1 VRAVD
6 RRILGLAVPALGAL
20 VAEPLFLATDT
31 ALVGHL
37 GVDPLAALGI
47 ASTVLQTA
55 IGLLVFLAY
64 ATTPAVARLLGA
76 GDRAAAV
83 RAGVDGIWLAL
94 ALGLVLAIVGPFV
107 AHPLAAAFGASD
119 EVTDLAALYL
129 AISSAGIPAMLAVIA
144 ATGLFRGLQDTRTPL
159 VIAVAGF
166 AANAALNALLIYG
179 AGWGIAG
186 SAIGTV
192 LAQWGMAV
200 ACIAIAIRH
209 ARREHAGIRPGLPGV
224 ASAARAGGWM
234 LLRTVTL
241 RVALVATTVA
251 ATGLGTV
258 TLASTQVLFQVTFLF
273 ALALDAFAIAAQA
286 MIGFDLGAGSH
297 AQVRATVR
305 RLLLWGVGSGV
316 AFGAILA
323 VAAPWLGHV
332 FSSDAGVV
340 DAVPAGA
347 FVVAA
352 TMPLGAVVFVL
363 DGVLIGANDG
373 RYLAVAGAV
382 NLVVY
387 LPLLWWA
394 AQTTA
399 GPTQAVLGIQL
410 AYCIG
415 FYGIRALTLGVR
427 VIGSRWMEVGP
438 GSARLDPDATGS
450 ERG

>member
-1 VRAVD
+1 MKAVD

-37 GVDPLAALGI
+37 GVDPLAGLGI

-64 ATTPAVARLLGA
+64 ATTPAVARMLGA
-76 GDRAAAV
+76 SDRAGAV

-94 ALGLVLAIVGPFV
+94 AIGLVLAVAGPFA
-107 AHPLAAAFGASD
+107 AHPLAAAFGAD
-119 EVTDLAALYL
+119 AQVTELAGIYL

-166 AANAALNALLIYG
+166 AANGALNALLIYG
-179 AGWGIAG
+179 VGWGIAG

-192 LAQWGMAV
+192 AAQWGMAV
-200 ACIAIAIRH
+200 ACIVIAVRH
-209 ARREHAGIRPGLPGV
+209 ARREGAGIRPGLPGV
-224 ASAARAGGWM
+224 AAAARAGGWM

-241 RVALVATTVA
+241 RIALVATTVA

-258 TLASTQVLFQVTFLF
+258 TLASTQVLFQLTFLF

-286 MIGFDLGAGSH
+286 MIGFDLGAGTADS
-297 AQVRATVR
+297 VRATVR
-305 RLLLWGVGSGV
+305 RLIAWAIGSGIV
-316 AFGAILA
+316 LGGLLA
-323 VAAPWLGHV
+323 VAAPWLGLV

-347 FVVAA
+347 WVVAV

-363 DGVLIGANDG
+363 DGVLIGAADG
-373 RYLAVAGAV
+373 RYLALAGAV

-394 AQTTA
+394 AQTPASA
-399 GPTQAVLGIQL
+399 GASAAVLAIQL
-410 AYCIG
+410 SYCVG
-415 FYGIRALTLGVR
+415 FYGVRALTLGAR
-427 VIGSRWMEVGP
+427 ALGSRWMA
-438 GSARLDPDATGS
+438 SS
-450 ERG
+450 SS

>member
-1 VRAVD
+1 VRAID
-6 RRILGLAVPALGAL
+6 RRILSLAVPALGAL

-37 GVDPLAALGI
+37 GVDPLAGLGI

-64 ATTPAVARLLGA
+64 ATTPAVARMLGS
-76 GDRAAAV
+76 GDRAGAV

-94 ALGLVLAIVGPFV
+94 ALGLLLAVAGTLV
-107 AHPLAAAFGASD
+107 AHPLAAAFGATPR
-119 EVTDLAALYL
+119 VTELAALYL

-166 AANAALNALLIYG
+166 AANGALNAVLIYG

-192 LAQWGMAV
+192 VAQWGMTAACLVIAV
-200 ACIAIAIRH
+200 RH
-209 ARREHAGIRPGLPGV
+209 ARREGAGVRPRLPGV

-258 TLASTQVLFQVTFLF
+258 TLASTQVLFQLTFLF

-286 MIGFDLGAGSH
+286 MIGFDLGAGTAAS
-297 AQVRATVR
+297 VRATVR
-305 RLLLWGVGSGV
+305 RLVGWAVASGV
-316 AFGAILA
+316 VLGAVLA
-323 VAAPWLGHV
+323 GVAPWLGHV
-332 FSSDAGVV
+332 FSSDAGVIA
-340 DAVPAGA
+340 AVPVGA
-347 FVVAA
+347 WVVAA
-352 TMPLGAVVFVL
+352 TMPLGALVFVL
-363 DGVLIGANDG
+363 DGVLIGAADG
-373 RYLAVAGAV
+373 RYLALAGVV
-382 NLVVY
+382 NLIVY
-387 LPLLWWA
+387 VPLLWWA
-394 AQTTA
+394 AQTPPGA
-399 GPTQAVLGIQL
+399 GAPAAVLAIQL

-415 FYGIRALTLGVR
+415 FYGIRALTLGLR
-427 VIGSRWMEVGP
+427 TLSTRWMV
-438 GSARLDPDATGS
+438 S
-450 ERG
+450 

>member
-1 VRAVD
+1 MRAID

-37 GVDPLAALGI
+37 GVDPLAGLGI

-64 ATTPAVARLLGA
+64 ATTPAVARMLGA
-76 GDRAAAV
+76 GDRAGAV

-94 ALGLVLAIVGPFV
+94 ALGVLLAIAGAFA
-107 AHPLAAAFGASD
+107 AHPLVAAFGAND
-119 EVTDLAALYL
+119 RVTELAALYL
-129 AISSAGIPAMLAVIA
+129 GISCAGIPAMLAVIA

-159 VIAVAGF
+159 VIAIAGF
-166 AANAALNALLIYG
+166 TANGALNAFLIYG

-200 ACIAIAIRH
+200 ACIAIAVRH
-209 ARREHAGIRPGLPGV
+209 ARREGASIRPGLPGV
-224 ASAARAGGWM
+224 AAAAKAGGWM

-258 TLASTQVLFQVTFLF
+258 TLASTQVLFQLTFLF

-286 MIGFDLGAGSH
+286 MIGFDLGAGTH
-297 AQVRATVR
+297 EQVRATVR
-305 RLLLWGVGSGV
+305 RLIAWAVVSGV
-316 AFGAILA
+316 VLGGVLA
-323 VAAPWLGHV
+323 GVAPWLGLV

-340 DAVPAGA
+340 EAVLVGA
-347 FVVAA
+347 WVVAA
-352 TMPLGAVVFVL
+352 TMPLGALVFVL
-363 DGVLIGANDG
+363 DGVLIGAADG
-373 RYLAVAGAV
+373 RYLALAGVV

-394 AQTTA
+394 SLTPAEGGA
-399 GPTQAVLGIQL
+399 PAAVLAIQL
-410 AYCIG
+410 AYCVG
-415 FYGIRALTLGVR
+415 FYGIRAVTLGVR
-427 VIGSRWMEVGP
+427 AFGTRWMGQT
-438 GSARLDPDATGS
+438 L
-450 ERG
+450 